1 MAGSCISVGISNI
14 SGGFGLVILSV
25 SVLCLRMVREVRDDE
40 DTAVREA
47 TKRRSER
54 GNGSIATAVN
64 RFGGGFA
71 SPLINYAEI
80 GLFVASCVGH
90 ASVHAIVAPVLWGP
104 ESCARV
110 VPNSLGLAI
119 AAPVLGAPEVLRVVL
134 NDCLRPPRC
143 VSTGPVVV
151 RLAEKAKECERE
163 SVVLNATNL

>member
-40 DTAVREA
+40 DTSAVREA
-47 TKRRSER
+47 TKRRTER
-54 GNGSIATAVN
+54 QNGCKSAWGWLRLPPNKLCRN
-64 RFGGGFA
+64 RPVCSKLCRPCLRTCDSGSRAGGSGE
-71 SPLINYAEI
+71 L
-80 GLFVASCVGH
+80 
-90 ASVHAIVAPVLWGP
+90 
-104 ESCARV
+104 RV

-134 NDCLRPPRC
+134 NDYLRPPRC

>member
-14 SGGFGLVILSV
+14 SGGFGLVC
-25 SVLCLRMVREVRDDE
+25 LCLV
-40 DTAVREA
+40 
-47 TKRRSER
+47 SS
-54 GNGSIATAVN
+54 NGSRGERRPRRYPPFERRRNAVLSGNSCKSAWGWLRLPPNKLCRN
-64 RFGGGFA
+64 RPVCSKLCRPCLRTCDTGSRAGGSGE
-71 SPLINYAEI
+71 L
-80 GLFVASCVGH
+80 C
-90 ASVHAIVAPVLWGP
+90 
-104 ESCARV
+104 V

-119 AAPVLGAPEVLRVVL
+119 AAPVLGAPEVLHVVL